1 MIRVQYDARKLR
13 LSVSGHAGSAPK
25 GQDLVCAA
33 ATTLVYT
40 AAQMLRDAE
49 EDGLAE
55 DVRFCADDGKAD
67 LVAKAKPGAGK
78 ELAGRMEAVCI
89 GFRMLEKNYP
99 KFIRVEGRKATP

>member
-13 LSVSGHAGSAPK
+13 LSVSGHAGAAPK

-40 AAQMLRDAE
+40 AAQMLRAAE
-49 EDGLAE
+49 EEGLAE
-55 DVRFCADDGKAD
+55 DVRFWTDDGKAD
-67 LVAKAKPGAGK
+67 LMAKAKPGTER
-78 ELAGRMEAVCI
+78 ELGGRMEAICI

-99 KFIRVEGRKATP
+99 KFLQVQGSEARP